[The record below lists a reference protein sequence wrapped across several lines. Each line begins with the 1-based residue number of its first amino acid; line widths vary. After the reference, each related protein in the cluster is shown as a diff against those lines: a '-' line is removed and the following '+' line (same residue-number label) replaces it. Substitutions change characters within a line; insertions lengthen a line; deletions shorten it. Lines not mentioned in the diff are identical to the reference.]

1 MGLLTGAIQLATM
14 ASKANEMLDGYAQ
27 VRKRL
32 SASEEVEAKY
42 AVADFDTVVIV
53 AKPSEAEAYRAFFD
67 EKKLW
72 LKKMVSSGYNE
83 RAFDVAVKMGSQ
95 VSQSEFEKVQEKL
108 SFGQKVKIRLS
119 DWFLGK
125 NAYITDIFNPR
136 MLKNILTFNYENIES
151 ENMKLIAKV
160 LESLYHEY
168 VSYYEWLAM
177 NEDAKKMTQE
187 DGEQLYSG
195 CFYSQEKK
203 LWIIYDDKL
212 WKTAVITSHLI
223 KILCA
228 PGVNCH
234 NDKMAVS
241 GSFGSANIVPIAL
254 YHIHFLNEFLQQE
267 YRKPQDDEEVTKRR
281 EKLAQQASKVV
292 EKLTEGETKKGSLV
306 KAMAKYAKAEGS
318 GISDTEVANLVN
330 IKALQLI
337 QESLE
342 SSQKSSSGT
351 LANLKEG
358 EVIQQFRTQLKEQ
371 TEDITLAHKAHLESV
386 NTIHK
391 LQKAAQS
398 CDVFVD
404 SASLGNLFGLLK
416 NNRQTV
422 ISSYFKLYDF
432 QGHLR
437 VFQDYVIA
445 VESFA
450 QKSLPSDQVAL
461 SLSDRSLEYVVK
473 NMPFHLSTL
482 IFPNYPAIDSG
493 IFITSCKEKYFQQM
507 FSSSFAFLMVDEDK
521 LNQGELE
528 KVNGVITKLKAIK
541 VKCVFANSKLTL
553 THDGASISEAVPELE
568 VIYTDKTV
576 EKELEVDKTVANLLA
591 CFKTTTEDEF
601 GLWVQEYPVALEA
614 IKGYLRE
621 IEAAVLA
628 NEKVIT
634 FDASKDYRKAC
645 YGQMT
650 AFINEFV
657 FGINQSHIKQVSD
670 LTMQMFSAS
679 YPEQMPFLHHMFR
692 TRMGLLNQFS
702 KFSSYDMVVH
712 WQLAH
717 SMLYFSTQDLY
728 EKEGGHSKGTINS
741 GELKTKLADYLTNG
755 SIFREQDE
763 LEGSKYVKDKALFS
777 EEKKALVDQ
786 IAALRAN
793 EQDLR
798 FLISLCVAAM
808 MTEYDR
814 LVELYLVQQALRQV
828 VGLYGEAFIKTQ
840 TFKDIVKNF
849 NEVLQ
854 NTYNAVE
861 DIARAQAKSVEL
873 WKEALR
879 NDATRVKVHTNSY
892 QAARKILKLQERLS
906 VFQELVAATN
916 VQVQKIDQSQLSQ
929 APDITG
935 YVALCD
941 IVSKDPNNPQ
951 LYAPQLDSN
960 LGKFHDENVLKAQD
974 TLKKQRFEQF
984 KESMESYLDKGIETL
999 QGLRE
1004 TGSHT
1009 PDATSFVLEDEVSKI
1024 TGMMYSDTSRDEIYS
1039 FQPAA
1044 NGTNSA
1050 STVSQKL
1057 LANFS
1062 GDSRSYTYMQLVLS
1076 AQDSSLKNE
1085 MDLRQVVNFVLIKDD
1100 CVNLYQLFQKLN
1112 EEVLKTKTAGGSIPI
1127 YQGNELDQILDKR
1140 VSDALGGNLAV
1151 YCKLC
1156 NSGKPYHLSEYITKF
1171 MALVSAKS
1179 IDVSDSTLPYFTT
1192 AAEIMHTLLGL
1203 YAKVAINLDFAM
1215 SRPNFVKKDGCALT
1229 AWKDKVFKAFTI
1241 QKLTD
1246 EELPR
1251 YEALA
1256 KIYKQD
1262 DLKPSLVLMSMLSQ
1276 TNEVQRAKVA
1286 ELMTYRTGIQLD
1298 VAGKLATAQEN
1309 YLEELLKLSGS
1320 GSGYFR
1326 GRQRT
1331 TEQLITRKTTKGGY
1345 RTTPLYYDVLPD
1357 FTTTSKNYRML
1368 YGYTRSSSYFEMETQ
1383 SLSAKSTV
1391 EVEKFRLL
1399 KGKMKDSKTG
1409 RELDVK
1415 SFGGFD
1421 KSYLDALG
1429 VIAEKNARLKS
1440 QREGQQ
1446 DVQLIALNATQT
1458 AVENLLEGGERQY
1471 LLTKAYLILDDSKV
1485 LQGEITSYQS
1495 NGQFSLVLSKAEA
1508 TVRGTK
1514 ESQNP
1519 NAVAFYPTNRAFK
1532 VSV

>member
-151 ENMKLIAKV
+151 ENVKLIAKV

-267 YRKPQDDEEVTKRR
+267 YRKPQDDEEVAKRR
-281 EKLAQQASKVV
+281 EKLATQATKVV
-292 EKLTEGETKKGSLV
+292 QKLTEGQTKKGSLV
-306 KAMAKYAKAEGS
+306 KAMAKYAQGTQSK
-318 GISDTEVANLVN
+318 ITDTEVANLVN

-337 QESLE
+337 QESLK
-342 SSQKSSSGT
+342 SSQENSSGT

-358 EVIQQFRTQLKEQ
+358 EVVQKFKQQ
-371 TEDITLAHKAHLESV
+371 LESSTSDI
-386 NTIHK
+386 NEAHSAHMASINAIHQ
-391 LQKAAQS
+391 LQESAKN

-404 SASLGNLFGLLK
+404 SASLGNLFGILK

-553 THDGASISEAVPELE
+553 THDGESISQAVPALE
-568 VIYTDKTV
+568 VIYTDQTV
-576 EKELEVDKTVANLLA
+576 EKNLTVNKTVANLLV
-591 CFKTTTEDEF
+591 CFKTTTEDAF
-601 GLWVQEYPVALEA
+601 GLWVQKYPVALEA
-614 IKGYLRE
+614 VKGYLRE

-728 EKEGGHSKGTINS
+728 EKEGGHSRGDIGD
-741 GELKTKLADYLTNG
+741 GELKTKLADYLKNG
-755 SIFREQDE
+755 SIFRKQDQS
-763 LEGSKYVKDKALFS
+763 EGSKYVKDRAIFS
-777 EEKKALVDQ
+777 DEKEALVDQ
-786 IAALRAN
+786 IANLRAD

-828 VGLYGEAFIKTQ
+828 VGLYGEEFIKTES
-840 TFKDIVKNF
+840 FKTIINNF
-849 NEVLQ
+849 DEVLKE
-854 NTYNAVE
+854 TYENVE

-916 VQVQKIDQSQLSQ
+916 VQVKKIEDVSEPP
-929 APDITG
+929 AITG
-935 YVALCD
+935 YIALCD
-941 IVSKDPNNPQ
+941 VVKKDVNNPQ
-951 LYAPQLDSN
+951 LYAPQLESET
-960 LGKFHDENVLKAQD
+960 LVEFHDQSVLKAQD
-974 TLKKQRFEQF
+974 TLKEKRFKQF
-984 KESMESYLDKGIETL
+984 KDSMENYLDAGITVLKE
-999 QGLRE
+999 LRAKQDD
-1004 TGSHT
+1004 T
-1009 PDATSFVLEDEVSKI
+1009 PDATSFVFEDEISRI
-1024 TGMMYSDTSRDEIYS
+1024 TAMMYNPETLPYS
-1039 FQPAA
+1039 FTVAQGGAV
-1044 NGTNSA
+1044 GTL
-1050 STVSQKL
+1050 TTSQKVL
-1057 LANFS
+1057 GLFN
-1062 GDSRSYTYMQLVLS
+1062 GDDKAYTYMQLVLS

-1085 MDLRQVVNFVLIKDD
+1085 MNFRQLIDFVLIKDD

-1127 YQGNELDQILDKR
+1127 YQGNELDQILDER
-1140 VSDALGGNLAV
+1140 VSRELDGNLAV

-1156 NSGKPYHLSEYITKF
+1156 NSGKSYYLSEYITKF
-1171 MALVSAKS
+1171 MALVGAKS
-1179 IDVSDSTLPYFTT
+1179 ITVSDSTLPYFTT

-1229 AWKDKVFKAFTI
+1229 TWKDKVFKALAM
-1241 QKLTD
+1241 QKLSD

-1276 TNEVQRAKVA
+1276 TNEMQRSKVA
-1286 ELMTYRTGIQLD
+1286 ELMNYRTGIQLT
-1298 VAGKLATAQEN
+1298 VAGKLKDTQEE
-1309 YLEELLKLSGS
+1309 YLESILKLAGESA
-1320 GSGYFR
+1320 GYTKFTGDNKMFSSIKKR
-1326 GRQRT
+1326 GDNDPIA
-1331 TEQLITRKTTKGGY
+1331 LITRKTTSGGL
-1345 RTTPLYYDVLPD
+1345 RTSPLFYDVLPS
-1357 FTTTSKNYRML
+1357 FKETSGNYQL
-1368 YGYTRSSSYFEMETQ
+1368 LNKYAGNSGYLDVEDQ
-1383 SLSAKSTV
+1383 LLSNNSTL

-1399 KGKMKDSKTG
+1399 RGKMSDSKTK
-1409 RELDVK
+1409 RTLLVK

-1421 KSYLDALG
+1421 QTYSNYLGAFNPTTP
-1429 VIAEKNARLKS
+1429 AER
-1440 QREGQQ
+1440 
-1446 DVQLIALNATQT
+1446 ATQK
-1458 AVENLLEGGERQY
+1458 AVKDVFSGGEAQY
-1471 LLTKAYLILDDSKV
+1471 MLTKAYLILDDSKV

-1495 NGQFSLVLSKAEA
+1495 NGQFSLALSKTETVA
-1508 TVRGTK
+1508 TGK
-1514 ESQNP
+1514 IDQQNNP
-1519 NAVAFYPTNRAFK
+1519 NTVAFYPTRAYK
-1532 VSV
+1532 TVDVD